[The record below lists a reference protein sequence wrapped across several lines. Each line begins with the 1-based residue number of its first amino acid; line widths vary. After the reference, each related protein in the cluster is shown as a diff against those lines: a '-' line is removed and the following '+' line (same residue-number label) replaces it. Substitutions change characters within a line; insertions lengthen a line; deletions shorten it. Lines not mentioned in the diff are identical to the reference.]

1 LSQSSGTG
9 KALGDNKATRASRGL
24 EPIIARL
31 GFAGALALF
40 GGLWFQRTLIAE
52 ARPGEIL
59 ALAAIVLG
67 AAVILTAI
75 VTALVI
81 VPLMAGRSGELA
93 EVLGAASQGDLSRE
107 VPGHA
112 LDADEARLSDSV
124 RDIVHSMR
132 DLVRSQRHATQV
144 LSSHANDVSL
154 HAAGAL
160 TVAQRSTEASSSNA
174 RLGESVAS
182 LSRELSEV
190 SQLIGG
196 TTTQLAG
203 HAEYVRQREARLKD
217 LSVSGSNRLRNGAE
231 DLEELAS
238 GAAQVSQDFAAL
250 AEDSSEIRS
259 FVVLVRKMAR
269 QSKLLALNAAM
280 EAARAG
286 EHGSGFAVV
295 AGEVRRLARSSAEAA
310 DRTDDLVTAV
320 LERLG
325 SIRDG
330 QARTAELTS
339 RAKKAV
345 NVGVTA
351 LEQMDRVAVEA
362 SKGAASVD
370 DDVTSL
376 RAMVESMALRLQQL
390 TRESEQLDEA
400 LREASTNAGSQQA
413 RIQELT
419 VASAAL
425 ARSAAK
431 AHASLTG
438 IRTEPVAPDATAPE
452 GPGAAPTLAP
462 GSSPELAA

>member
-1 LSQSSGTG
+1 
-9 KALGDNKATRASRGL
+9 
-24 EPIIARL
+24 
-31 GFAGALALF
+31 
-40 GGLWFQRTLIAE
+40 
-52 ARPGEIL
+52 
-59 ALAAIVLG
+59 
-67 AAVILTAI
+67 
-75 VTALVI
+75 
-81 VPLMAGRSGELA
+81 
-93 EVLGAASQGDLSRE
+93 
-107 VPGHA
+107 
-112 LDADEARLSDSV
+112 
-124 RDIVHSMR
+124 MR